1 VRLRERLTPYILL
14 GVLTLGTGLG
24 IGLGLSEA
32 PITHPASPSLSRVPT
47 TTVSP
52 PPTSAIPPATSAS
65 LPAHALLVPCSSGQ
79 LSAKVGRVG
88 VALGNVGVIF
98 TFTNTSPRT
107 CSLQGYPGV
116 HMLDANGDPLPTE
129 VTDGVAYTV
138 PSIPEQ
144 VVDLKPGASASFDLG
159 YSDSTG
165 YGTAICPEATT
176 LAITPPGAQQPISVT
191 VEVDAYGGSTIQTLH
206 CGDITVSPVY
216 FGPGGQP

>member
-1 VRLRERLTPYILL
+1 VRFRERLTPYILL
-14 GVLTLGTGLG
+14 GVLILGTGFG

-32 PITHPASPSLSRVPT
+32 PITHPASPSLPRVPT

-52 PPTSAIPPATSAS
+52 PPTSAKPPATSAI
-65 LPAHALLVPCSSGQ
+65 LPAHALVPCSSGQ

-98 TFTNTSPRT
+98 TFTNTSARN

-144 VVDLKPGASASFDLG
+144 VVDLVPGASASFDLG

-165 YGTAICPEATT
+165 YGTAICPVAAS
-176 LAITPPGAQQPISVT
+176 LAISPPGAQQPILVT
-191 VEVDAYGGSTIQTLH
+191 VEIDAYGGPTIQTLE
-206 CGDITVSPVY
+206 CGEITVSPVY
-216 FGPGGQP
+216 FGPGGEP